1 MEFLIGLNLHQLVAR
16 FGPQPEGRVIHILV
30 QICDALSEAHAL
42 GLVHRDIKPA
52 NVFLCDRG
60 GVPDCVK
67 VLDFGLVREYRKGD
81 RDVPRLVG
89 GNDAE
94 GTPAFMPPEAIK
106 DSARSDPRSDLYSVG
121 ALGYYL
127 LTGEHVF
134 PAESL
139 RELYDK
145 HLDEPPLPPRRRTTN
160 PISEEMETTILQ
172 CLEKEPGRRPQS
184 AVELRSL
191 LLRSP
196 QASAWGTGARAA
208 WWAAYQSEESER
220 SRPATPEILSSIDAT
235 VKINFDSRI
244 K

>member
-1 MEFLIGLNLHQLVAR
+1 MEFLVGLNLHQLVAQ
-16 FGPQPEGRVIHILV
+16 FGPLPEGRVVHILT

-52 NVFLCDRG
+52 NVFLCNRG

-67 VLDFGLVREYRKGD
+67 VLDFGLVREYRDGD
-81 RDVPRLVG
+81 CDLPRLSR
-89 GNDAE
+89 GNGAE

-145 HLDEPPLPPRRRTTN
+145 HLNEPPLPPHRRTTN
-160 PISEEMETTILQ
+160 PISDELETIILQ
-172 CLEKEPGRRPQS
+172 CLEKDPERRPQS
-184 AVELRSL
+184 TVELRAL

-196 QASAWGTGARAA
+196 QASAWGTDARAA
-208 WWAAYQSEESER
+208 WWARYQSQESQR
-220 SRPATPEILSSIDAT
+220 LSPTNQELSPPIDAT

-244 K
+244 I